1 MRPLGACS
9 NADRRVCSSALTC
22 AALAS
27 QRSDDG
33 MSAHDAPVDVAHART
48 AARVDA
54 GGATSADTSARVS
67 HEPYA
72 PLPGVDAA
80 STRASSSASL
90 DSGIAHEKRTRADAG
105 ELRRGGGE
113 GGGGRRRGGGPWRAS
128 GAGVRSPGAPART
141 HAPISVNSSSTKR
154 RLDAAALAIASSMQT
169 ERAIAS
175 DPISGYRCDRFR
187 ACTSY

>member
-1 MRPLGACS
+1 
-9 NADRRVCSSALTC
+9 LTC

-128 GAGVRSPGAPART
+128 GAGERSPVGPDPLSNQRKLVFDETQARRRRARNREQ
-141 HAPISVNSSSTKR
+141 HANGTSHRVG
-154 RLDAAALAIASSMQT
+154 
-169 ERAIAS
+169 S
-175 DPISGYRCDRFR
+175 DIRVSI
-187 ACTSY
+187 